1 MTMASYHLVRLLVQ
15 QNEEALRGLR
25 ARPPSDLQGPAG
37 QRHRM
42 TLDEL
47 AEQTRLLRER
57 LEYLASEPVEPRQRR
72 TYHDIQPGTGAI
84 R

>member
-1 MTMASYHLVRLLVQ
+1 M
-15 QNEEALRGLR
+15 
-25 ARPPSDLQGPAG
+25 DLHGPAG

-47 AEQTRLLRER
+47 SEQTRLLRER

-72 TYHDIQPGTGAI
+72 TYRDIQPGTGVI